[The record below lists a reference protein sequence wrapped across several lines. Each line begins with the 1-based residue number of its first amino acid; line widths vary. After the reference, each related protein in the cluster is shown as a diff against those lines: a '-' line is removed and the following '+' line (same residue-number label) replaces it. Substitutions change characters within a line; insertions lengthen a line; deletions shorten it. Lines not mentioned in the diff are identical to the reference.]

1 MIYNVIAI
9 CRNETC
15 EVNGVESRFE
25 IEDPSNAKV
34 VCGPCQVIITDLSV
48 SEA

>member
-1 MIYNVIAI
+1 MIYNIIAI

-15 EVNGVESRFE
+15 EANGVESRFE
-25 IEDPSNAKV
+25 IEDPSNAKI
-34 VCGPCQVIITDLSV
+34 VCGPCQVVITDVTV